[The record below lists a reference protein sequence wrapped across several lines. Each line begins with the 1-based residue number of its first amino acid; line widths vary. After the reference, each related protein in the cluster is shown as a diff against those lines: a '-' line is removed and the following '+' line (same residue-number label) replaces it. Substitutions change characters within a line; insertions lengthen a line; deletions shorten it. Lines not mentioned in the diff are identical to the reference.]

1 MLGLALEGGGA
12 KGSYEIG
19 AYVALTEMGYRFDA
33 VAGTSI
39 GSLNAALIAQDSIKL
54 AKDLWLNADSEI
66 IGINKD
72 IVKLKKHFTI
82 NKENIKTSF
91 SELNKL
97 LKNKGL
103 DITKYKDILDKY
115 IDEEKIRKSHINY
128 GLVTVRL
135 KDLKPLELTI
145 KDIKSGKLSEY
156 IMASSYLPVFKMEKI
171 IDNSYYLDGGV
182 SNNLPISLLEK
193 MGCNKVIA
201 IRINGIGISKK
212 KLISKTEVKEI
223 APTKDTGPVI
233 FFDNKDIV
241 NNYYMGYYDTLL
253 YFNKLDGYKYYFKKF
268 KLYKFISRKVDNNLL
283 NLVKLKFRTPDIK
296 ELIIKSIEHI
306 FEENSIDYYKK
317 YGIMES
323 IRFIKNNNLKCKNKI
338 IDDFVYSLKLF
349 VD

>member
-19 AYVALTEMGYRFDA
+19 AYVALTEMGYKFDA

-39 GSLNAALIAQDSIKL
+39 GSLNAALIAQDNIKL

-135 KDLKPLELTI
+135 RDLKPLELTI

-306 FEENSIDYYKK
+306 LEENNIDYYKK

>member
-19 AYVALTEMGYRFDA
+19 AYVALTEMGYKFDA

-39 GSLNAALIAQDSIKL
+39 GSLNAALIAQDNIKL

-72 IVKLKKHFTI
+72 IVKLKKHFTV
-82 NKENIKTSF
+82 NKENIKTYF

-135 KDLKPLELTI
+135 RDLKPLELTI

-306 FEENSIDYYKK
+306 LEENNIDYYKK

>member
-19 AYVALTEMGYRFDA
+19 AYVALTEMGYKFDA

-39 GSLNAALIAQDSIKL
+39 GSLNAALIAQDNIKL

-72 IVKLKKHFTI
+72 IVKLKKHFTV
-82 NKENIKTSF
+82 NKENIKTYF

-135 KDLKPLELTI
+135 RDLKPLELTI

>member
-19 AYVALTEMGYRFDA
+19 AYVALTEMGYKFDA

-306 FEENSIDYYKK
+306 LEENSIDYYKK

>member
-19 AYVALTEMGYRFDA
+19 AYVALTEMSYKFDA

-306 FEENSIDYYKK
+306 LEENSIDYYKK
-317 YGIMES
+317 YGIIES
-323 IRFIKNNNLKCKNKI
+323 IKFIKNNNLKCKNKI

>member
-19 AYVALTEMGYRFDA
+19 AYVALTEMGYKFDA

-39 GSLNAALIAQDSIKL
+39 GSLNAALIAQDNIKL

-135 KDLKPLELTI
+135 RDLKPLELTI
-145 KDIKSGKLSEY
+145 KDIKNGKLSEY

-306 FEENSIDYYKK
+306 FEENSIVYYKK

>member
-19 AYVALTEMGYRFDA
+19 AYVALTEMGYKFDA

-39 GSLNAALIAQDSIKL
+39 GSLNAALIAQDNIKL

-72 IVKLKKHFTI
+72 IVKLKKHFTV
-82 NKENIKTSF
+82 NKENIKTYF

-135 KDLKPLELTI
+135 RDLKPLELTI

-306 FEENSIDYYKK
+306 LEENSIDYYKK

>member
-19 AYVALTEMGYRFDA
+19 AYVALTEMGYKFDA

-39 GSLNAALIAQDSIKL
+39 GSLNAALIAQDNIKL

-135 KDLKPLELTI
+135 RDLKPLELTI

>member
-19 AYVALTEMGYRFDA
+19 AYVALTEMGYKFDA

-39 GSLNAALIAQDSIKL
+39 GSLNAALIAQDNIKL

-135 KDLKPLELTI
+135 RDLKPLELTI
-145 KDIKSGKLSEY
+145 KEIKNGKLSEY

>member
-19 AYVALTEMGYRFDA
+19 AYVALTEMGYKFDA

-306 FEENSIDYYKK
+306 LEENSIDYYKK

-323 IRFIKNNNLKCKNKI
+323 IRFIKNNDLKCKNKI

>member
-19 AYVALTEMGYRFDA
+19 AYVALTEMGYKFDA

-39 GSLNAALIAQDSIKL
+39 GSLNAALIAQDNIKL

-82 NKENIKTSF
+82 NKESIKTSF

-145 KDIKSGKLSEY
+145 KDIKTGKLSEY

-233 FFDNKDIV
+233 FFDNRDIV
-241 NNYYMGYYDTLL
+241 NNFYMGYYDTLL

-306 FEENSIDYYKK
+306 FEENNIDYYKK

>member
-19 AYVALTEMGYRFDA
+19 AYVALTEVGYKFDA

-306 FEENSIDYYKK
+306 LEENSIDYYKK

-323 IRFIKNNNLKCKNKI
+323 IRFIKNNDLKCKNKI

>member
-19 AYVALTEMGYRFDA
+19 AYVALTEVGYKFDA

-306 FEENSIDYYKK
+306 LEENSIDYYKK

>member
-19 AYVALTEMGYRFDA
+19 AYVALTEMGYKFDA

-296 ELIIKSIEHI
+296 ELIIKSIEYI
-306 FEENSIDYYKK
+306 FEKNSIDYYKK
-317 YGIMES
+317 YGIIES
-323 IRFIKNNNLKCKNKI
+323 IKFIKNNNLKCKNKI

>member
-1 MLGLALEGGGA
+1 MESSMLGLALEGGGA

-19 AYVALTEMGYRFDA
+19 AYVALTELGYKFDA

-72 IVKLKKHFTI
+72 IVKLKKNFTI

-182 SNNLPISLLEK
+182 SNNLPI
-193 MGCNKVIA
+193 
-201 IRINGIGISKK
+201 
-212 KLISKTEVKEI
+212 
-223 APTKDTGPVI
+223 
-233 FFDNKDIV
+233 
-241 NNYYMGYYDTLL
+241 
-253 YFNKLDGYKYYFKKF
+253 
-268 KLYKFISRKVDNNLL
+268 
-283 NLVKLKFRTPDIK
+283 
-296 ELIIKSIEHI
+296 
-306 FEENSIDYYKK
+306 
-317 YGIMES
+317 
-323 IRFIKNNNLKCKNKI
+323 
-338 IDDFVYSLKLF
+338 
-349 VD
+349 

>member
-19 AYVALTEMGYRFDA
+19 AYVALTEMGYKFDA

-115 IDEEKIRKSHINY
+115 IDEEKIRKGHINY

-306 FEENSIDYYKK
+306 LEENSIDYYKK

-323 IRFIKNNNLKCKNKI
+323 IRFIKNKNLKCKNKI

>member
-19 AYVALTEMGYRFDA
+19 AYVALTEMGYKFDA

-39 GSLNAALIAQDSIKL
+39 GSLNAALIAQDNIKL

-82 NKENIKTSF
+82 NKESIKTSF

-182 SNNLPISLLEK
+182 SNNLPITLLEK
-193 MGCNKVIA
+193 NGYKDIIA
-201 IRINGIGISKK
+201 IKIKGLGLTKHNNMKGTNITY
-212 KLISKTEVKEI
+212 LI
-223 APTKDTGPVI
+223 PTKDTGPVVL
-233 FFDNKDIV
+233 FDNNDIK

-253 YFNKLDGYKYYFKKF
+253 YYGKLIGYKYYFKKF
-268 KLYKFISRKVDNNLL
+268 RFFDFLVRKVDDKILT
-283 NLVKLKFRTPDIK
+283 LVKLKYKSIDIK
-296 ELIIKSIEHI
+296 EVCLKAIEDILEENKVYYYKIYKIPSIIKYI
-306 FEENSIDYYKK
+306 KK
-317 YGIMES
+317 
-323 IRFIKNNNLKCKNKI
+323 NNLKSSNHI
-338 IDDFVYSLKLF
+338 VNEFIYSI
-349 VD
+349 

>member
-19 AYVALTEMGYRFDA
+19 AYVALTEMGYKFDA

-268 KLYKFISRKVDNNLL
+268 KLYKFISRKVNNNLL

-306 FEENSIDYYKK
+306 LEENSIDYYKK

>member
-19 AYVALTEMGYRFDA
+19 AYVALTEMGYKFDA

-39 GSLNAALIAQDSIKL
+39 GSLNAALIAQDNIKL

-91 SELNKL
+91 NELNKL

-135 KDLKPLELTI
+135 RDLKPLELTI
-145 KDIKSGKLSEY
+145 KDIKNGKLSEY

>member
-19 AYVALTEMGYRFDA
+19 AYVALTELGYKFDA

-72 IVKLKKHFTI
+72 IVKLKKNFTI

-233 FFDNKDIV
+233 FFDTKDIV

-306 FEENSIDYYKK
+306 LEENSVDYYKK